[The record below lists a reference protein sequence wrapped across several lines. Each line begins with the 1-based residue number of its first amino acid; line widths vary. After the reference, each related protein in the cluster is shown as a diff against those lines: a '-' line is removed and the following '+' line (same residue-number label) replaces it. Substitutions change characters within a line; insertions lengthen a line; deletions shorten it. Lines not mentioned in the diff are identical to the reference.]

1 VFRVLAI
8 NNPPVRSWGL
18 FFGDLTMPE
27 DKALKFLQNI
37 QRQAENPGDDPLTED
52 AGVIEDKNLSIPWE
66 ITYYVNPAVRVVKI
80 GPLEQRTEEG

>member
-1 VFRVLAI
+1 
-8 NNPPVRSWGL
+8 
-18 FFGDLTMPE
+18 MPE

-66 ITYYVNPAVRVVKI
+66 ITYYVNPAVRVVMV
-80 GPLEQRTEEG
+80 GPLERQTEEG